1 MLLIPVATKYK
12 LGWFI
17 WGTKL
22 LFSNKNRGKVIG
34 IDIGMTSVKVLEFSQ
49 SGRSVVAER
58 YGYEPLT
65 PGVIVDHKIKDMEA
79 VGQSIRRA
87 VKKSGSKA
95 RRAAVC
101 VPSGSVISKV
111 LSIPPDVKGDELE
124 SLVEIEADRIVPYA
138 LDEVNMD
145 FIEMGE
151 SPKSPG
157 EVDIQIVVCRK
168 SVVEDLVEVLDEASI
183 EPAFVD
189 VDTFTLSRVHALVNQ
204 GLVGA
209 GARRTSAIIDFGSN
223 ASRFMVFHNNVLIYN
238 RDTPFGGRQLIDS
251 INQKYGMPHDEA
263 MIALRKSDLPQ
274 SFKTDVLKPYVK
286 SLVQEVLR
294 SMQFFYSSSTHN
306 SINELQIT
314 GGCAQIG
321 NVEKIIEKRIEIPT
335 AILNPFASIR
345 MGSKIDKEQIRKDIP
360 SLAVAAGLALRGLE

>member
-1 MLLIPVATKYK
+1 M
-12 LGWFI
+12 
-17 WGTKL
+17 
-22 LFSNKNRGKVIG
+22 LFSKKNRGKVVG
-34 IDIGMTSVKVLEFSQ
+34 IDIGTTSVKVLEFSR
-49 SGRSVVAER
+49 SGRSVVVER

-65 PGVIVDHKIKDMEA
+65 PGIIVDHKIKDMEA

-87 VKKSGSKA
+87 VKKSGSRA

-101 VPSGSVISKV
+101 VPSGNVISKL
-111 LSIPPDVKGDELE
+111 LSIQSGIAGDELE

-138 LDEVNMD
+138 LDEVNID

-151 SPKSPG
+151 SAKSPG
-157 EVDIQIVVCRK
+157 EVDIQVVVCRK
-168 SVVEDLVEVLDEASI
+168 SVIEDLVEVLDEAGM
-183 EPAFVD
+183 EPAAVD

-209 GARRTSAIIDFGSN
+209 GARRTSAVIDFGSN
-223 ASRFMVFHNNVLIYN
+223 ASRFMVFHNNALVYN

-251 INQKYGMPHDEA
+251 IAQKYGMPHDEA

-294 SMQFFYSSSTHN
+294 SMQFFYSASTHN
-306 SINELQIT
+306 NINELLIT

-321 NVEKIIEKRIEIPT
+321 NVEKIIEKRIEVPT
-335 AILNPFASIR
+335 SILNPFASTR